1 MFKGYK
7 NMKNNIIG
15 SFICLGWTKCC
26 MSASQEVLARNTEVP
41 PFIFQSYTWI
51 FHLYSLPSSPL
62 FPLCLSSLTFFL
74 SSFLTDSF
82 LLFPSLNSYH
92 LRNPTL
98 WIFSCSSLW
107 NVRHM
112 TWTVPPFELFVRILI
127 QTYGFR
133 YRSIRDGRLWVL
145 VLFLADLLIWKAKI
159 FSFYAS
165 YLKVSYI
172 TWPNLP

>member
-1 MFKGYK
+1 
-7 NMKNNIIG
+7 
-15 SFICLGWTKCC
+15 
-26 MSASQEVLARNTEVP
+26 
-41 PFIFQSYTWI
+41 
-51 FHLYSLPSSPL
+51 
-62 FPLCLSSLTFFL
+62 LTFFL